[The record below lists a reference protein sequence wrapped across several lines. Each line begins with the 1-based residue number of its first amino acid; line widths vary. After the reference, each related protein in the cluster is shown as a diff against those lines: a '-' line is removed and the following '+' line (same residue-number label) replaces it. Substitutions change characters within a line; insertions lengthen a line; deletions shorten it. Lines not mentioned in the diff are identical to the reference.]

1 MFSVYL
7 LFKNHFVCFMFQ
19 LDSSEGTSF
28 ISRYIIKRY
37 CFSVVWTSTFPY
49 DTLVRLFG
57 YENLIVLRFIS
68 FIFRTKNIQ
77 RYFWSQCLHF
87 PSWKLLMWTE
97 SNRHRC
103 SPNKVYNIF
112 MICAYRA
119 LKLIFQT
126 ILEHEIKLM
135 KICFTTTKKSETQI
149 RNISNN
155 QQKKEQEEFFV

>member
-1 MFSVYL
+1 
-7 LFKNHFVCFMFQ
+7 
-19 LDSSEGTSF
+19 
-28 ISRYIIKRY
+28 
-37 CFSVVWTSTFPY
+37 
-49 DTLVRLFG
+49 
-57 YENLIVLRFIS
+57 
-68 FIFRTKNIQ
+68 
-77 RYFWSQCLHF
+77 
-87 PSWKLLMWTE
+87 
-97 SNRHRC
+97 
-103 SPNKVYNIF
+103 